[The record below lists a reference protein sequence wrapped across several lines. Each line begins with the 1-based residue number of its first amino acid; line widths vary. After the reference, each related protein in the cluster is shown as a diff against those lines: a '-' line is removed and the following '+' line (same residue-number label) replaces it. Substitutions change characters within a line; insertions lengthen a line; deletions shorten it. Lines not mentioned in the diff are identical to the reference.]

1 MACNIKHIFD
11 YLVTEDIVYPEYA
24 LGVCCE
30 RQSWIPDGLHTR
42 EPAEGTMISGGNKS
56 ATAEHADISAVFD
69 LIITG
74 SICFGRSAGGG
85 GGRSNLAD
93 S

>member
-1 MACNIKHIFD
+1 MSFNITHIID

-24 LGVCCE
+24 SGVCCE
-30 RQSWIPDGLHTR
+30 RQSWIPDSLHTR
-42 EPAEGTMISGGNKS
+42 ELAEGTMISGGNKS

-69 LIITG
+69 PIITG

-85 GGRSNLAD
+85 AE
-93 S
+93 

>member
-1 MACNIKHIFD
+1 MGFNITHIFD
-11 YLVTEDIVYPEYA
+11 YPVTEDIVYPEYA
-24 LGVCCE
+24 SGVCCD

-42 EPAEGTMISGGNKS
+42 EPAECTMISGGNKS

-69 LIITG
+69 LIIIG

-85 GGRSNLAD
+85 GGEQSC
-93 S
+93 